1 MATLAYPVDAQTTE
15 AIPRTQISPLA
26 VQPPSARVFVIPA
39 YNEAENL
46 PRLFAEL
53 EERPSLFTDGSR
65 IILVDDG
72 SEDATADLVRSYE
85 GPLPIELLSLDSNQ
99 GPGAAFRAGF
109 DRALTHCSDDALLVT
124 LEADTTSDLDA
135 LPMMFA
141 RAADGAELVL
151 ASVHGGGR
159 MLNVSAWRR
168 LLSAGAGVV
177 VRLALGLEARTV
189 SSFFRVYRVS
199 ILRSAVERYGDDLI
213 EEPGFACKAELLAKI
228 AGLGARIDEVPVDLD
243 GTKRV
248 GESRMKV
255 MPTLIGYW
263 RLMRRGRTAKG
274 PSAT

>member
-1 MATLAYPVDAQTTE
+1 MATVAYPVE
-15 AIPRTQISPLA
+15 AEGAEATLQGRFSPLA
-26 VQPPSARVFVIPA
+26 IPPPVSCFFVIPA

-53 EERPSLFTDGSR
+53 EERLWLFTEGSH

-72 SEDATADLVRSYE
+72 SEDATADLVRSYD
-85 GPLPIELLSLDSNQ
+85 GPLPIELLSFDHNQ

-109 DRALTHCSDDALLVT
+109 ERALARSSDDAFVVT

-135 LPMMFA
+135 LPDMLI
-141 RAADGAELVL
+141 RAAGGAELVL

-159 MLNVSAWRR
+159 MLNISPWRR
-168 LLSAGAGVV
+168 LLSAGASVV
-177 VRLALGLEARTV
+177 VRHALGLEAHTV

-199 ILRSAVERYGDDLI
+199 ILRAAVARYGDDLI

-228 AGLGARIDEVPVDLD
+228 AGLGARIEEVPVDLD

-255 MPTLIGYW
+255 MPTLNGYW
-263 RLMRRGRTAKG
+263 RLMRRGRVG
-274 PSAT
+274 RGSNAT